1 MANQSS
7 TTELGR
13 QTAAG
18 FAWLLLQT
26 LSVKLATVV
35 GQILLAWLLAP
46 KDFGLIALAYSVV
59 TFIAIFQSSG
69 LREILIQ
76 REREFPV
83 LAAPAFWL
91 SLVIGTVVSAMIVGS
106 APWAARVY
114 NQPELP
120 GLLVVL
126 AVFTFISNLEN
137 IPTAQL
143 QNQMRFRALSTLG
156 IFQGV
161 SQISLSV
168 ILAALGFGAYSFLLP
183 LPIIALIKVGVL
195 WSLAR
200 PPLSW
205 NFGLGYWPS
214 LIKSSGLLI
223 GASFF
228 IGINVHGASIV
239 LGLFHTAGVVGI
251 FFFAY
256 HLAQQVQTLLAL
268 NLAHVLLPSFSKL
281 QENPIRQYTAF
292 LRANKLL
299 MILGAPASFLV
310 AASADPGVRLVF
322 DPRWIDAIPVV
333 QALAI
338 GTAFTITT
346 IVTLSFLKAQG
357 RYQFHLWI
365 SMFRALLF
373 LGLVTAAAARGGALA
388 VGIAAAIAMMIYS
401 PSMMYASIRR
411 AGLGWRHVWNVYAAP
426 IGSGAFACGLAVAAA
441 NLVPATIAGENFVR
455 VTVTIAVS
463 GMLYVPF
470 IWLTA
475 REEWED
481 LLGRVMSFLPQKWQ
495 RVMSPLLL
503 PLEKAPAKR

>member
-1 MANQSS
+1 MSNQSS
-7 TTELGR
+7 KGDQLGH

-26 LSVKLATVV
+26 LSVKLATVI
-35 GQILLAWLLAP
+35 GQIVLAWLLAP

-76 REREFPV
+76 RERDFAV

-91 SLVIGTVVSAMIVGS
+91 SLVIGAGVSVMIVAS
-106 APWAARVY
+106 APWASRIY
-114 NQPELP
+114 QQPELP
-120 GLLVVL
+120 GLLMVL
-126 AVFTFISNLEN
+126 AVFTFISNLES

-143 QNQMRFRALSTLG
+143 QNQMRFRAISTLG

-161 SQISLSV
+161 GQISLSV
-168 ILAALGFGAYSFLLP
+168 VLAASGFGPYSFLVP
-183 LPIIALIKVGVL
+183 LPIIGLIKVGIL

-200 PPLSW
+200 PPLRW
-205 NFGLGYWPS
+205 NPGLKHWPS
-214 LIKSSGLLI
+214 LAGSSGLLI

-228 IGINVHGASIV
+228 IGINMHGASIV
-239 LGLFHTAGVVGI
+239 LGLFHTAEIVGI

-256 HLAQQVQTLLAL
+256 HLSQQVQTLLAL

-281 QENPIRQYTAF
+281 QEDRTRQHAAF

-310 AASADPGVRLVF
+310 AALADPGIHLAF
-322 DPRWIDAIPVV
+322 DTRWFPAIPVV

-338 GTAFTITT
+338 GTGFTITT
-346 IVTLSFLKAQG
+346 IVTLSFIKAQG

-365 SMFRALLF
+365 SLVRAMLF
-373 LGLVTAAAARGGALA
+373 LILITIAAANGGAVA
-388 VGIAAAIAMMIYS
+388 VGIAAALAMMIYS
-401 PSMMYASIRR
+401 PTMMYATIHG
-411 AGLGWRHVWNVYAAP
+411 AGYGWRHVWSVYAAP
-426 IGSGAFACGLAVAAA
+426 IGCGALACGVGAVAGNTIPDMMGR
-441 NLVPATIAGENFVR
+441 NLVRAV
-455 VTVTIAVS
+455 VTAALS
-463 GMLYVPF
+463 GLIYVPL
-470 IWLTA
+470 IRLMA

-481 LLGRVMSFLPQKWQ
+481 LLGRGIEFLPGKWQ
-495 RVMSPLLL
+495 RILSARL
-503 PLEKAPAKR
+503 PSLERQGP